1 MSFPTSNFLSAC
13 GLVSLLG
20 ASSLFAP
27 PARASDYYRHVIF
40 DNSLTAGAYFN
51 SRGMANGG
59 SYLEVKDRRLPVET
73 RTFLT
78 PPNALRLQ
86 WESRPGGGWEAE
98 VRVDGYR
105 NRSPELIGH
114 NLYFWCYAPSAM
126 AAGDLPVIVLSDASE
141 GLQVAELP
149 ASFTAPLPLGTYTG
163 DIPPGRWVQARIP
176 LADLPSA
183 SIYPFRPQ
191 FVRDIVFHQGRP
203 DGVRH
208 TLLIDEIR
216 VGDDPPEEKS
226 PSPAVPERV
235 RAFGYDWQG
244 ADPHSGMARESIP
257 GDDRIV
263 ATGASG
269 MGIAA
274 LIVGADRGFITRV
287 EAIERLTKIVKFLEH
302 AQRYHGAWSHYMDGS
317 TGKKMAVFG

>member
-1 MSFPTSNFLSAC
+1 M
-13 GLVSLLG
+13 SLL
-20 ASSLFAP
+20 AVFSLVVS

-114 NLYFWCYAPSAM
+114 NLYFWCYAPSAIT
-126 AAGDLPVIVLSDASE
+126 AGDLPLIVLSDAGE
-141 GLQVAELP
+141 GLKVAGLP
-149 ASFTAPLPLGTYTG
+149 ASFSAPVPLGTYTG
-163 DIPPGRWVQARIP
+163 DIPASRWVQARIP
-176 LADLPSA
+176 LAEFSTA
-183 SIYPFRPQ
+183 SIYQFRPQ
-191 FVRDIVFHQGRP
+191 FLRDVVFHQGRP

-208 TLLIDEIR
+208 TL
-216 VGDDPPEEKS
+216 
-226 PSPAVPERV
+226 
-235 RAFGYDWQG
+235 
-244 ADPHSGMARESIP
+244 
-257 GDDRIV
+257 
-263 ATGASG
+263 
-269 MGIAA
+269 
-274 LIVGADRGFITRV
+274 
-287 EAIERLTKIVKFLEH
+287 
-302 AQRYHGAWSHYMDGS
+302 
-317 TGKKMAVFG
+317 

>member
-98 VRVDGYR
+98 VRVDGYH

-114 NLYFWCYAPSAM
+114 NLYFWCYAPSAI

-235 RAFGYDWQG
+235 RAMGYDRHIEVRW
-244 ADPHSGMARESIP
+244 DPVNSPALARYIIYRSMAGHSSPSASSSRGPSVTRIFSAKRESP
-257 GDDRIV
+257 RSTNWLLR
-263 ATGASG
+263 TGIIEHRRFHNRPAPRLAS
-269 MGIAA
+269 
-274 LIVGADRGFITRV
+274 
-287 EAIERLTKIVKFLEH
+287 
-302 AQRYHGAWSHYMDGS
+302 S
-317 TGKKMAVFG
+317 TMTSS